1 MILIDTSAWVEFFR
15 RRGDVAVKSRVA
27 GLVETGD
34 ATFCGPVLYELMLGA
49 RPAEVIFIR
58 QVFGFCQFLDFPISA
73 WELGASLEKRMRQNG
88 ITIPRDDI
96 LVAAAALH
104 HEVPLY
110 CSDKHFQI
118 VAKHAAPKLR
128 LV

>member
-1 MILIDTSAWVEFFR
+1 MILIDTSAWIEFFR

-34 ATFCGPVLYELMLGA
+34 AAFCGPVLYELMLGA
-49 RPAEVIFIR
+49 RPTEAIFIR
-58 QVFGFCQFLDFPISA
+58 QALGFCRLLDFPAAA
-73 WELGASLEKRMRQNG
+73 WELGASLEKGMRQNG
-88 ITIPRDDI
+88 ITVPRDDI

-104 HEVPLY
+104 NDVPLY

-118 VAKHAAPKLR
+118 IAEHAAPKLR